1 MLKNILE
8 GGPLMVPILI
18 LSILAIAVIIDR
30 IRVFRLTAKNPS
42 RLLNGIIAQL
52 ENGHTDKAI
61 ELCREEKGPI
71 AAVLVTGL
79 TRFDRL
85 MRAGKSM
92 AEIEVGVNKS
102 ISDYSQHVIESLE
115 KRLNLLTMIASVSP
129 LLGMTG
135 TVTGMISSFGSMSS
149 GLDASQVSTG
159 ISEALVT
166 TATGLIVAIPAV
178 IAYNIFAKKVDHVVL
193 EIEQTAT
200 QLIDYITLD
209 HPFTEAQNTEPK
221 PGTPPTA

>member
-1 MLKNILE
+1 
-8 GGPLMVPILI
+8 MVPILI

-42 RLLNGIIAQL
+42 RLLDGIIAQL
-52 ENGHTDKAI
+52 ENGDTDNAI

-85 MRAGKSM
+85 MRAGKNM

-102 ISDYSQHVIESLE
+102 IADYSQHVIESLE

-193 EIEQTAT
+193 EIEETAT

-209 HPFTEAQNTEPK
+209 HPFSEAQHTEPK

>member
-8 GGPLMVPILI
+8 GGPMMVPILI

-52 ENGHTDKAI
+52 EKGHTDKAI

-85 MRAGKSM
+85 MRAGKNM

-102 ISDYSQHVIESLE
+102 ISDYSQHVIEALE

-166 TATGLIVAIPAV
+166 TAAGLIVAIPAV
-178 IAYNIFAKKVDHVVL
+178 IAYNIFTKKVDHVVL

-209 HPFTEAQNTEPK
+209 HPFTEAKNTQPK
-221 PGTPPTA
+221 P

>member
-1 MLKNILE
+1 
-8 GGPLMVPILI
+8 MVPILI

>member
-1 MLKNILE
+1 
-8 GGPLMVPILI
+8 MVPILI

-42 RLLNGIIAQL
+42 RLLDGIIAQL

-85 MRAGKSM
+85 MRAGKNM

-102 ISDYSQHVIESLE
+102 IADYSQHVIESLE

-166 TATGLIVAIPAV
+166 TAAGLIVAIPAV
-178 IAYNIFAKKVDHVVL
+178 VAYNIFAKKVDHVVL

-209 HPFTEAQNTEPK
+209 HPFTEAQNTESK
-221 PGTPPTA
+221 PGTPPAA

>member
-1 MLKNILE
+1 
-8 GGPLMVPILI
+8 MVPILI
-18 LSILAIAVIIDR
+18 LSIIAIAVIIDR
-30 IRVFRLTAKNPS
+30 IRVFRLAAKNPS
-42 RLLNGIIAQL
+42 RLLNEIIAQL
-52 ENGHTDKAI
+52 DEGHTDKAI
-61 ELCREEKGPI
+61 ELCRQEKGPI

-85 MRAGKSM
+85 MRAGKNM

-102 ISDYSQHVIESLE
+102 IADYSQHVIESLE

>member
-1 MLKNILE
+1 M
-8 GGPLMVPILI
+8 MVPILI

-30 IRVFRLTAKNPS
+30 IRVFRLTAMNPS

-85 MRAGKSM
+85 MRAGKNM

-102 ISDYSQHVIESLE
+102 IADYSQHVIESLE
-115 KRLNLLTMIASVSP
+115 KRLNLLTMIAAVSP

-209 HPFTEAQNTEPK
+209 HPFTEAQDTEKK
-221 PGTPPTA
+221 P

>member
-1 MLKNILE
+1 M
-8 GGPLMVPILI
+8 MVPILI

-61 ELCREEKGPI
+61 ELCSEEKGPI

-85 MRAGKSM
+85 MRAGKNM

-102 ISDYSQHVIESLE
+102 IADYSQHVIEALE

-166 TATGLIVAIPAV
+166 TAAGLIVAIPAV
-178 IAYNIFAKKVDHVVL
+178 IAYNIFTKKVDHVVL

-209 HPFTEAQNTEPK
+209 HPFTEAKDTQPK
-221 PGTPPTA
+221 P

>member
-1 MLKNILE
+1 M
-8 GGPLMVPILI
+8 
-18 LSILAIAVIIDR
+18 
-30 IRVFRLTAKNPS
+30 
-42 RLLNGIIAQL
+42 
-52 ENGHTDKAI
+52 
-61 ELCREEKGPI
+61 
-71 AAVLVTGL
+71 LVTGL

-85 MRAGKSM
+85 TRAGKNM

-102 ISDYSQHVIESLE
+102 IADYSQHVIESLE

-166 TATGLIVAIPAV
+166 TASGLIVAIPAV

-221 PGTPPTA
+221 P

>member
-1 MLKNILE
+1 MFKHILD
-8 GGPLMVPILI
+8 GGPLMVPVLI

-42 RLLNGIIAQL
+42 RLLNGIIEQL

-85 MRAGKSM
+85 MRAGKNM

-102 ISDYSQHVIESLE
+102 IADYSQHVIESLE
-115 KRLNLLTMIASVSP
+115 KRLNLLTMIASVAP

-135 TVTGMISSFGSMSS
+135 TVTGMIASFGSMSS
-149 GLDASQVSTG
+149 GLDASQVSSG

-166 TATGLIVAIPAV
+166 TAAGLIVAIPAV
-178 IAYNIFAKKVDHVVL
+178 VAYNIFAKKVDHVVL

-200 QLIDYITLD
+200 ELIDYITLD
-209 HPFTEAQNTEPK
+209 HPFTEGQNTEPT
-221 PGTPPTA
+221 PMTPPTA

>member
-1 MLKNILE
+1 
-8 GGPLMVPILI
+8 MVPILI

-52 ENGHTDKAI
+52 EKGHTDKAI
-61 ELCREEKGPI
+61 ELCRQEKGPI

-85 MRAGKSM
+85 MRAGKNM

-102 ISDYSQHVIESLE
+102 IADYSQHVIESLE
-115 KRLNLLTMIASVSP
+115 KRLNLLTMIASVAP

-135 TVTGMISSFGSMSS
+135 TVTGMINSFGSMSS

-166 TATGLIVAIPAV
+166 TAAGLIVAIPAV
-178 IAYNIFAKKVDHVVL
+178 IAYNIFTKKVDHVVL

-200 QLIDYITLD
+200 QLIDYITLE
-209 HPFTEAQNTEPK
+209 HEVE
-221 PGTPPTA
+221 

>member
-1 MLKNILE
+1 MLKHILD

-42 RLLNGIIAQL
+42 RLLNGIIAEL
-52 ENGHTDKAI
+52 EKGKAEQAL
-61 ELCREEKGPI
+61 ELCRQEKGPI
-71 AAVLVTGL
+71 AAVLLTGL
-79 TRFDRL
+79 TRFQRL
-85 MRAGKSM
+85 RRAGKTM
-92 AEIEVGVNKS
+92 AEVEAGVNKS
-102 ISDYSQHVIESLE
+102 IGDYSQHVIESLE
-115 KRLNLLTMIASVSP
+115 KRLNLLTMVAAVAP

-135 TVTGMISSFGSMSS
+135 TVTGMINSFGSMSS
-149 GLDASQVSTG
+149 GLDASEVSTG

-166 TATGLIVAIPAV
+166 TAAGLIVAIPAV

-200 QLIDYITLD
+200 ELIDYITLD
-209 HPFTEAQNTEPK
+209 HPVTEGQDTQS
-221 PGTPPTA
+221 TPTA

>member
-1 MLKNILE
+1 
-8 GGPLMVPILI
+8 MVPILI

-52 ENGHTDKAI
+52 EKGHTDKAI
-61 ELCREEKGPI
+61 ELCRQEKGPI

-85 MRAGKSM
+85 TRAGKNM

-102 ISDYSQHVIESLE
+102 IADYSQHVIESLE

-200 QLIDYITLD
+200 ELIDYITLD
-209 HPFTEAQNTEPK
+209 HPFTEAQHTGPK
-221 PGTPPTA
+221 PVTPPTA

>member
-8 GGPLMVPILI
+8 GGPMMVPILI

-30 IRVFRLTAKNPS
+30 IRVFRLTAMNPS

-85 MRAGKSM
+85 MRADKNM

-102 ISDYSQHVIESLE
+102 IADYSQHVIESLE

-166 TATGLIVAIPAV
+166 TAAGLIVAIPAV
-178 IAYNIFAKKVDHVVL
+178 IAYNIFTKKVDHVVL

-209 HPFTEAQNTEPK
+209 HPFTEAKNTQPK
-221 PGTPPTA
+221 P

>member
-1 MLKNILE
+1 M
-8 GGPLMVPILI
+8 MVPILI

-61 ELCREEKGPI
+61 ELCSEEKGPI

-85 MRAGKSM
+85 MRAGKNM

-102 ISDYSQHVIESLE
+102 IADYSQHVIEALE

-166 TATGLIVAIPAV
+166 TAAGLIVAIPAV
-178 IAYNIFAKKVDHVVL
+178 IAYNIFTKKVDHVVL

-209 HPFTEAQNTEPK
+209 HPFTEAKNTEPK
-221 PGTPPTA
+221 P

>member
-42 RLLNGIIAQL
+42 RLLDGIIAQL
-52 ENGHTDKAI
+52 DKGHTDKAI
-61 ELCREEKGPI
+61 ELCREEQGPI

-85 MRAGKSM
+85 MRAGKNM

-102 ISDYSQHVIESLE
+102 IADYSQHVIESLE

-135 TVTGMISSFGSMSS
+135 TVTGMINSFGSMSS

-209 HPFTEAQNTEPK
+209 HPFTEAQHTEPN

>member
-1 MLKNILE
+1 MLKHLLE

-52 ENGHTDKAI
+52 EKGQTDQAL
-61 ELCREEKGPI
+61 ELCRQEKGPI
-71 AAVLVTGL
+71 AAVLLTGL
-79 TRFDRL
+79 TRFKRL
-85 MRAGKSM
+85 RSAGKNM
-92 AEIEVGVNKS
+92 AEIEAGVNKS
-102 ISDYSQHVIESLE
+102 IGDYSQHVIESLE
-115 KRLNLLTMIASVSP
+115 KRLNLLTMIAAVAP

-135 TVTGMISSFGSMSS
+135 TVTGMIASFGSMSS
-149 GLDASQVSTG
+149 GLDASQVSSG

-166 TATGLIVAIPAV
+166 TAAGLIVAIPAV
-178 IAYNIFAKKVDHVVL
+178 VAYNIFAKKVDHVVL

-200 QLIDYITLD
+200 ELIDYITLD
-209 HPFTEAQNTEPK
+209 HPMVETQSTEPQ
-221 PGTPPTA
+221 PVTLPIA

>member
-1 MLKNILE
+1 ILE

>member
-42 RLLNGIIAQL
+42 RLLNGIIEQL

-85 MRAGKSM
+85 MRADKNM

-102 ISDYSQHVIESLE
+102 IADYSQHVIESLE

-166 TATGLIVAIPAV
+166 TAAGLIVAIPAV

-221 PGTPPTA
+221 PGTPPTT

>member
-52 ENGHTDKAI
+52 EKGHTDKAI

-79 TRFDRL
+79 TRLDRL
-85 MRAGKSM
+85 MRAGKNM

-102 ISDYSQHVIESLE
+102 IADYSQHVIEALE

-135 TVTGMISSFGSMSS
+135 TVTGMIHSFGSMSS

-193 EIEQTAT
+193 EIEQTAME
-200 QLIDYITLD
+200 LIDYITLD

>member
-8 GGPLMVPILI
+8 GGPMMVPILI

-42 RLLNGIIAQL
+42 RLLNGIIEQL

-85 MRAGKSM
+85 MRADKNM

-102 ISDYSQHVIESLE
+102 IADYSQHVIEALE

-166 TATGLIVAIPAV
+166 TAAGLIVAIPAV
-178 IAYNIFAKKVDHVVL
+178 IAYNIFTKKVDHVVL

-221 PGTPPTA
+221 P

>member
-1 MLKNILE
+1 M
-8 GGPLMVPILI
+8 MVPILI

-42 RLLNGIIAQL
+42 QLLNGIIAQL

-61 ELCREEKGPI
+61 ELCRQEKGPI

-79 TRFDRL
+79 TRFSRL
-85 MRAGKSM
+85 MRAGKNM

-102 ISDYSQHVIESLE
+102 IADYSQHVIESLE

-135 TVTGMISSFGSMSS
+135 TVTGMINSFGSMSS

-166 TATGLIVAIPAV
+166 TAAGLIVAIPAV
-178 IAYNIFAKKVDHVVL
+178 IAYNIFTKKVDHVVL

-209 HPFTEAQNTEPK
+209 HPFTGAQNTESK
-221 PGTPPTA
+221 SVTPPTA

>member
-1 MLKNILE
+1 
-8 GGPLMVPILI
+8 MVPILI

-30 IRVFRLTAKNPS
+30 IRVFRLTAKNPA
-42 RLLNGIIAQL
+42 RLLDGIIAQL
-52 ENGHTDKAI
+52 EKGHTDKAI
-61 ELCREEKGPI
+61 ELCRQEKGPI

-85 MRAGKSM
+85 MRADKNM

-102 ISDYSQHVIESLE
+102 IADYSQHVIEALE

-166 TATGLIVAIPAV
+166 TAAGLIVAIPAV
-178 IAYNIFAKKVDHVVL
+178 IAYNIFTKKVDHVVL

-221 PGTPPTA
+221 PGTPPTT